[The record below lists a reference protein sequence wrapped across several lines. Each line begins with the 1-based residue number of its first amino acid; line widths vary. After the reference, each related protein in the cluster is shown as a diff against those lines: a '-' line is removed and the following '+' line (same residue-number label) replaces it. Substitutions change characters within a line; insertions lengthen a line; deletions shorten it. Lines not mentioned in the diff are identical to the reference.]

1 MKKIIVLLTALVMGV
16 ITFSAVSVENEIDG
30 RKVVFN
36 IENPPKRAVSLSQF
50 STEILLELGL
60 KDSMVGTAFLEEP
73 IYGSLEKDYK
83 EVPVLSDK
91 WPSVEKLLSEDPDFV
106 IGWAVAFSKSG
117 ISVQTL
123 INNNI
128 NVFIPK
134 STTEFNADMNTL
146 YEDFRILGKIF
157 GVKDRA
163 NEYINKN
170 KEKIKGLEEK
180 VKDLKE
186 KRIFIYDSGTNEPFT
201 VYEGFTTNLLSMV
214 KLKNVMAGKGVNK
227 TWGKASWEE
236 VAAADP
242 DYIIIVDYSTS
253 NRDQADYDSKVKYLK
268 ENPAL
273 KNLNAVKN
281 NAFIRV
287 RLAGIVPGVRNA
299 DTLEELVKAAYT
311 DGEKENFEKSQEE
324 IAAEKKVEKV
334 EETGKKEN
342 SRVIYGIGIIAVA
355 IGIILIMR
363 KKKKS

>member
-1 MKKIIVLLTALVMGV
+1 MKKILLTAMFLLIGV
-16 ITFSAVSVENEIDG
+16 ISFSDLLVENEIDG
-30 RKVVFN
+30 RKIEFN
-36 IENPPKRAVSLSQF
+36 IKKVPERAVSLSQF

-60 KDSMVGTAFLEEP
+60 KDKMAGTAFLEEP
-73 IYGSLEKDYK
+73 IYPKLEKDYN
-83 EVPVLSDK
+83 EVPILAEK
-91 WPSVEKLLSEDPDFV
+91 WPSTEKLLSEDPDFV

-117 ISVQTL
+117 IGIQTL
-123 INNNI
+123 VNNNI
-128 NVFIPK
+128 NVFVPK

-146 YEDFRILGKIF
+146 FEDYRIIGKIF
-157 GVKDRA
+157 GIEDRA
-163 NEYINKN
+163 EEYITKN
-170 KEKIKGLEEK
+170 TEKIKKLEEK
-180 VKDLKE
+180 VKGFQE
-186 KRIFIYDSGTNEPFT
+186 KKVFIYDSGTNEPFT

-236 VAAADP
+236 VVAADP

-299 DTLEELVKAAYT
+299 DTLEELV
-311 DGEKENFEKSQEE
+311 GE
-324 IAAEKKVEKV
+324 IYAEKPEGNAEKV
-334 EETGKKEN
+334 QNEKVPAEKTERKKDSN
-342 SRVIYGIGIIAVA
+342 MIYGIGIIAVVA
-355 IGIILIMR
+355 GMILILK